1 MGSHPLRLADAGAV
15 LLPASELS
23 ILKPMLRL
31 SKAGRRNST
40 VLAVLLSLA
49 LLMPDFMAFA
59 HADNARGYQVS
70 SQSGNNP
77 IAVIYPDISE
87 PYRTVFAQIIAG
99 IEDKT
104 NMRAVSYA
112 VGSNV
117 DGGELKNALSRQDAK
132 VVIALGRQGMKIAGT
147 LDRNIGVVVGGVIT
161 APEQDPRNFP
171 LISMSPDPALL
182 FAQLKQLSPGMRR
195 VFTVYDPH
203 QNDWLIQR
211 AKAAAGKQG
220 LELVAYEAQDLRGA
234 VSRYQEIFAA
244 ADNRQDALWLLQ
256 DSTTV
261 EDSSVLPLVLQE
273 SWGRGLTVFSSSFG
287 HVKRGVLFSLYPD
300 NNKLG
305 RHLAEMALA
314 FLDSGDYGERGM
326 ILLREVL
333 TAVNLRT
340 AKHLGV
346 NASRQQDFDMAFPDE

>member
-1 MGSHPLRLADAGAV
+1 MVGVSNTGWFSSKLIAV
-15 LLPASELS
+15 S
-23 ILKPMLRL
+23 
-31 SKAGRRNST
+31 
-40 VLAVLLSLA
+40 LSLA
-49 LLMPDFMAFA
+49 LLMPDTVAFA
-59 HADNARGYQVS
+59 QTENARGFQLAFNTS
-70 SQSGNNP
+70 NNP
-77 IAVIYPDISE
+77 IAVIYPDIAE
-87 PYRTVFAQIIAG
+87 PYRSVFAQIIAG

-104 NMRAVSYA
+104 NMRAVGYA

-117 DGGELKNALSRQDAK
+117 DSDELKNALSRQDAK
-132 VVIALGRQGMKIAGT
+132 VVIALGRQGMKIAST

-161 APEQDPRNFP
+161 APDQDSRNFP

-182 FAQLKQLSPGMRR
+182 FARLKQLSPGMRR
-195 VFTVYDPH
+195 VFTVYDPQ

-220 LELVAYEAQDLRGA
+220 LELVAYEARDLRSA
-234 VSRYQEIFAA
+234 VGRYQEIFAA
-244 ADNRQDALWLLQ
+244 ADSRQDALWLPQ

-261 EDSSVLPLVLQE
+261 EDGSVLPLVLQE
-273 SWGRGLTVFSSSFG
+273 SWGRSLLVFSSSFG

-300 NNKLG
+300 NAKLG

-326 ILLREVL
+326 ILLREVM
-333 TAVNLRT
+333 TAINLRT

>member
-1 MGSHPLRLADAGAV
+1 MHRPRGTGWL
-15 LLPASELS
+15 
-23 ILKPMLRL
+23 
-31 SKAGRRNST
+31 NST
-40 VLAVLLSLA
+40 WLAILLGLA
-49 LLMPDFMAFA
+49 LLMHDILAFA
-59 HADNARGYQVS
+59 YAESARGFTIS
-70 SQSGNNP
+70 SSSSDNR

-104 NMRAVSYA
+104 NMRSVNYA

-117 DGGELKNALSRQDAK
+117 DSDELKNALLQQDAK

-147 LDRNIGVVVGGVIT
+147 LDRNMGVVVGGVIT
-161 APEQDPRNFP
+161 APEQDPRNLP
-171 LISMSPDPALL
+171 LISMSPEPELL

-195 VFTVYDPH
+195 VFTVYDPR
-203 QNDWLIQR
+203 QNDWMIQR
-211 AKAAAGKQG
+211 AKAAADKQG
-220 LELVAYEAQDLRGA
+220 LELRAYEAQDLRSA
-234 VSRYQEIFAA
+234 VGRYQEIFAA

-261 EDSSVLPLVLQE
+261 EDGSVLPLVLQE
-273 SWGRGLTVFSSSFG
+273 SWARGLTVFSSSFG

-314 FLDSGDYGERGM
+314 FLASGDYREHGM

-333 TAVNLRT
+333 TAINLRT

-346 NASRQQDFDMAFPDE
+346 NSRRQQDFDTAFPDE